1 MRTGGLVAALP
12 AVIAILARAAA
23 GAPED
28 AVGALRDTLSKAHA
42 VVLADQAK
50 DQKLA
55 VLRELARQL
64 IDTHEMGRKAIGAR
78 LGEQPAAQQ
87 EEFLDLFDEV
97 IVRSYLQKLL
107 LFRRPH
113 FVFDHEE
120 IGDGAV
126 TVHTRILTER
136 DQFLVDYKMHQRAGT
151 WIASDVII
159 EGMSLT
165 HNYAQQFEA
174 LLRGRTFGELLEMMR
189 GKLSQLRAESPS

>member
-1 MRTGGLVAALP
+1 MLTSGLMSALAAVL
-12 AVIAILARAAA
+12 VILARAAA
-23 GAPED
+23 GTPED
-28 AVGALRDTLSKAHA
+28 AVSAVRDTLSKAHA
-42 VVLADQAK
+42 VVLADESK

-55 VLRELARQL
+55 LLRGLARQL
-64 IDTHEMGRKAIGAR
+64 IDTHEMGRRAIGAR

-87 EEFLDLFDEV
+87 EEFLDLFDEA

-107 LFRRPH
+107 FFRRPH
-113 FVFDHEE
+113 FVFDPEE

-136 DQFLVDYKMHQRAGT
+136 DEFLVDYKMHQRDGT

-174 LLRGRTFGELLEMMR
+174 VAAGAHIR
-189 GKLSQLRAESPS
+189 RAA